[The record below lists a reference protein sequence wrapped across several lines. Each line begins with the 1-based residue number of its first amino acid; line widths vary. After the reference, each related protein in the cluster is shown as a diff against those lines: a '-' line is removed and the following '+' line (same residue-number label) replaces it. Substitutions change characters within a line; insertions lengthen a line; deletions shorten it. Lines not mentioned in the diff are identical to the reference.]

1 MAQYGSAYQTL
12 EIFTGNVRTV
22 QDLLAATSVGGT
34 TAINYTANA
43 AYPNNQLNYFGS
55 VYYDNAP
62 SAKLEGVLTQL
73 PNGIPSKYRYVKY
86 LSTDVTA
93 MKAYPAP
100 VFWVDE
106 QMTTVSDKMSEG
118 FTATQES
125 LAGWLMLNTTDLT
138 TVTITNLNNSGNGC
152 GVLIC
157 VAGFVAAA
165 NVVTGSAGDWL
176 IGGATAWTPVNVAAG
191 TATGYKLGAYYLQA
205 SISNAAADIF
215 VTVESL

>member
-55 VYYDNAP
+55 VYYDNDP
-62 SAKLEGVLTQL
+62 SVKIAGTLTAC
-73 PNGIPSKYRYVKY
+73 PNGVPSKYRYVKY
-86 LSTDVTA
+86 LSTDTTA
-93 MKAYPAP
+93 VKTYPAP

-106 QMTTVSDKMSEG
+106 QMTTVSDLMSEG
-118 FTATQES
+118 ITGTQQS
-125 LAGWLMLNTTDLT
+125 IAGWLMVNSTDLT
-138 TVTITNLNNSGNGC
+138 TLTITNLNNSGNGC

-157 VAGFVAAA
+157 VAGFVAG
-165 NVVTGSAGDWL
+165 GSCSGR
-176 IGGATAWTPVNVAAG
+176 
-191 TATGYKLGAYYLQA
+191 
-205 SISNAAADIF
+205 
-215 VTVESL
+215 